1 MSDTSEES
9 EDTPAVRLG
18 RQLRRIRLAAG
29 YATHQALAKRIGFG
43 EDVVQKAET
52 GKRVPSRE
60 VFPAI
65 LDACAMTIDGM
76 HQVITDGER
85 ETLTELW
92 EIARKGSGP
101 IPEFIET
108 YLRQEDLAEFIRLW
122 SIIVIP
128 GLLQIRDY
136 ALAMYDLP
144 GIDQDEAAATVDFYM
159 NRQSIIHGR
168 EAPQVLVVLDE
179 SVLYRLIGTPEIM
192 VRQVARLLEMM
203 EWPNVTI
210 QVARGAGAYWGLVG
224 SFSIASHEGA
234 PDTLKMLTVEDQIQE
249 DHTLTRKS
257 LIIFEKLRGYAL
269 NIGDSRAALMEARE
283 HWNSQ
288 QQA

>member
-9 EDTPAVRLG
+9 QDTPAVRLG
-18 RQLRRIRLAAG
+18 RQLRRVRLAAG
-29 YATHQALAKRIGFG
+29 YATHLALARRIGFG

-65 LDACAMTIDGM
+65 LDACTTTLDGT

-108 YLRQEDLAEFIRLW
+108 YLRQEDLAEFLRLW
-122 SIIVIP
+122 SIILIP

-159 NRQSIIHGR
+159 NRQSIIQGPS
-168 EAPQVLVVLDE
+168 APQVLVVLDE
-179 SVLYRLIGTPEIM
+179 SVLYRLIGTPEIL
-192 VRQVARLLEMM
+192 VRQLDHLMEMM

-210 QVARGAGAYWGLVG
+210 QVARGTGAYWGLVG
-224 SFSIASHEGA
+224 SFDIASRDGA
-234 PDTLKMLTVEDQIQE
+234 PDTLKMLTVEDQIHE
-249 DHTLTRKS
+249 DRNLTRKS

>member
-1 MSDTSEES
+1 MSDASEES

-65 LDACAMTIDGM
+65 LDACTMTTDGT

-210 QVARGAGAYWGLVG
+210 QVARGAGAYWGLSG
-224 SFSIASHEGA
+224 CFSIASHEGA
-234 PDTLKMLTVEDQIQE
+234 PDTLNMWAVEDQIHE
-249 DHTLTRKS
+249 DHALARKS

-269 NIGDSRAALMEARE
+269 NIGDSRAVMMEARE